1 MDHLAL
7 AVHDQERSR
16 SFYERYLG
24 FVAEAERRSDGALM
38 LHHRDF
44 SLALGPADES
54 IDLPSFLHF
63 GQGRD
68 SPEEV
73 RAFRDRLEAEDVE
86 IVGWWDEPGYVSVK
100 FRDPDGY
107 VVEVSWDADSATG
120 EGQP

>member
-16 SFYERYLG
+16 EFYERYLG
-24 FVAEAERRSDGALM
+24 FAAEAERRSDGALM
-38 LHHRDF
+38 LHRGDF
-44 SLALGPADES
+44 SLALGPTDET

-68 SPEEV
+68 SPVDV
-73 RAFRDRLEAEDVE
+73 RAFRDRLEAENVE
-86 IVGWWDEPGYVSVK
+86 IVGWWDEPDYVSVK

-107 VVEVSWDADSATG
+107 VVEVGWEPESAAG
-120 EGQP
+120 ER